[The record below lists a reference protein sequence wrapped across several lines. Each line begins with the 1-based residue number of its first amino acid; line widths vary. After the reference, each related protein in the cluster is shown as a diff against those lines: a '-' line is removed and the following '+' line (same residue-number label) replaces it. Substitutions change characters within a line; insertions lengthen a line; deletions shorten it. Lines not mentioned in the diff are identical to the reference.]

1 MDSST
6 PLILL
11 SSMVLVFYVLDML
24 ASRWRIPSVL
34 FLIGIGIAT
43 RQLSDWSSIQL
54 PDPAPFL
61 PALGLL
67 GLGLIVL
74 EGALELRFRPGHGRL
89 AAQAGASAILG
100 IAFFAIP
107 VGVAIHQI
115 EGCGWRQALLN
126 AMPLAVISSAIA
138 IPSAARLPVERRE
151 FVAFES
157 SLSDILGVLAFNA
170 LLVPHALGLST
181 LLGMGANALVTLL
194 LSLVVCFGLIVLLA
208 RTPHKVRFF
217 PLLAGLILTYA
228 LGKHYHLSSLLLLL
242 CFGLA
247 FANLHLLP
255 EGFARRLLVHPR
267 LEDDTHLLDTLV
279 RETTFLVRTLFF
291 FAFGMSLAVGDILD
305 PLAWGVGGALLA
317 AIYATRSLALLSSTG
332 AVRRDL
338 LFIAPRGLVSV
349 LLFGGIAAADRSSLV
364 GSGALLVVVL
374 GSSTLQILAGR
385 EVAESS
391 GVVPPS
397 LAGHFG
403 PYRDEPRKED
413 SA

>member
-6 PLILL
+6 PLILM
-11 SSMVLVFYVLDML
+11 SSMVLVFYMLDML

-34 FLIGIGIAT
+34 FLIAIGIAT
-43 RQLSDWSSIQL
+43 RQLSDWSPLPL

-67 GLGLIVL
+67 GLALIVL

-89 AAQAGASAILG
+89 AAQATSSATLG
-100 IAFFAIP
+100 IVFFALL
-107 VGVAIHQI
+107 VGIAIHHL

-170 LLVPHALGLST
+170 LLVPHALGLNT
-181 LLGMGANALVTLL
+181 LFGMGLNALVTLL
-194 LSLVVCFGLIVLLA
+194 LSLVVCAGLILLLA
-208 RTPHKVRFF
+208 RTPHRVRFF

-247 FANLHLLP
+247 FANLRLLP
-255 EGFARRLLVHPR
+255 DGFARRLLVHPR

-291 FAFGMSLAVGDILD
+291 FAFGMSLAMADILD
-305 PLAWGVGGALLA
+305 PAAWGVGAALLG
-317 AIYATRSLALLSSTG
+317 AIYATRSLALLSSAGT
-332 AVRRDL
+332 VRRDL

-349 LLFGGIAAADRSSLV
+349 LLFGAIAASERSTLV

-374 GSSTLQILAGR
+374 GSSALQILAGR
-385 EVAESS
+385 DVAESS

-397 LAGHFG
+397 LAEHLGPSREGH
-403 PYRDEPRKED
+403 RQED
-413 SA
+413 AE